1 MEFDSVKHPV
11 KHNTPVP
18 PESRDALE
26 SLTFGAEA
34 MDEAEHIT
42 AMTELF
48 GHTATFWFCLG
59 SAVMHL
65 WGAGNN
71 GNASADYA
79 KARFYF
85 KKTLSLPNARIP
97 NELRIRVQFAE
108 KMIPKE

>member
-1 MEFDSVKHPV
+1 MELDSVKHPV

-48 GHTATFWFCLG
+48 GHTATF
-59 SAVMHL
+59 S
-65 WGAGNN
+65 
-71 GNASADYA
+71 SE
-79 KARFYF
+79 ARRGG
-85 KKTLSLPNARIP
+85 KKWSSRW
-97 NELRIRVQFAE
+97 
-108 KMIPKE
+108 